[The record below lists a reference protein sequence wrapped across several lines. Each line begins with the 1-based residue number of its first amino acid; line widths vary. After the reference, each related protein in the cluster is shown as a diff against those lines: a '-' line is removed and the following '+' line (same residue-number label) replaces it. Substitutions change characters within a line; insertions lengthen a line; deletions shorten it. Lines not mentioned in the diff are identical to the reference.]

1 MKLRKEFITYAMDD
15 RQIMVS
21 SDTKRFSG
29 MVRSNETAAF
39 IIDCLK
45 EDTDMESIVS
55 RMMQKYD
62 APRETIAADVA
73 KVIETLKSINA
84 IEE

>member
-45 EDTDMESIVS
+45 EETDKDGIISK
-55 RMMQKYD
+55 MMQKYD
-62 APRETIAADVA
+62 APKETIAADVD
-73 KVIETLKSINA
+73 KVIDTLRSINA

>member
-45 EDTDMESIVS
+45 EETDKEGIVS
-55 RMMQKYD
+55 KMLEKYD
-62 APRETIAADVA
+62 APRETVAADVD
-73 KVIETLKSINA
+73 KVLETLRSINA
-84 IEE
+84 IDE